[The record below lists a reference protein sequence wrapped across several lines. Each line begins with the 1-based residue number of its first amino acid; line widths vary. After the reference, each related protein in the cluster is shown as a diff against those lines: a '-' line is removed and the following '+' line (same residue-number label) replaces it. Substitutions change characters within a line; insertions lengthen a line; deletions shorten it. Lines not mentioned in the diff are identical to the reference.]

1 MILCKVLGTAVST
14 RKDAQLQG
22 AKMLMVVEVD
32 ARGEPLAKGT
42 MIVIEAVGAGRG
54 DVVLVAPGS
63 AANNTPQTANAPV
76 DATAVAIVDTVSS
89 GVLFAA
95 LPVATSTT
103 SPRPAPTATITII
116 VPFARGSPRASTS
129 TTISILAPC
138 NCASFLVETAVPST
152 LQSIM
157 Q

>member
-42 MIVIEAVGAGRG
+42 MIVIDAVGAGRG
-54 DVVLVAPGS
+54 DVVLVATGS
-63 AANNTPQTANAPV
+63 AANNTPQTAHAPV

-89 GVLFAA
+89 GGQVLYSVGGA
-95 LPVATSTT
+95 
-103 SPRPAPTATITII
+103 I
-116 VPFARGSPRASTS
+116 
-129 TTISILAPC
+129 
-138 NCASFLVETAVPST
+138 
-152 LQSIM
+152 
-157 Q
+157 

>member
-42 MIVIEAVGAGRG
+42 MIVIDAVGAGRG
-54 DVVLVAPGS
+54 DVVLVATGS
-63 AANNTPQTANAPV
+63 AANNTPQTAHAPV

-89 GVLFAA
+89 GGQVLYS
-95 LPVATSTT
+95 VG
-103 SPRPAPTATITII
+103 
-116 VPFARGSPRASTS
+116 GS
-129 TTISILAPC
+129 I
-138 NCASFLVETAVPST
+138 
-152 LQSIM
+152 
-157 Q
+157 

>member
-42 MIVIEAVGAGRG
+42 IIVIDAVGAGRG
-54 DVVLVAPGS
+54 DVVLVATGS
-63 AANNTPQTANAPV
+63 AANNTPQTAHAPV

-89 GVLFAA
+89 GGQVLYS
-95 LPVATSTT
+95 VG
-103 SPRPAPTATITII
+103 
-116 VPFARGSPRASTS
+116 GS
-129 TTISILAPC
+129 I
-138 NCASFLVETAVPST
+138 
-152 LQSIM
+152 
-157 Q
+157 